1 MLFNRLKFS
10 NVGVL
15 TAKVRFE
22 TSQVLTWSKPIKK
35 PFFVKNTVIS
45 QFIFSHKNMSKN
57 GRRRTKLK
65 MTAITNGIHS
75 I

>member
-35 PFFVKNTVIS
+35 PFL
-45 QFIFSHKNMSKN
+45 SKTRSTAN
-57 GRRRTKLK
+57 SYLVTKTCRKMADAGR
-65 MTAITNGIHS
+65 S
-75 I
+75 